1 MPLAGG
7 KETAQLNVVKIINES
22 TLVLCLH
29 FFISKEIP
37 ECFYA
42 KQALSNLHISWNG
55 LLC

>member
-37 ECFYA
+37 ECLYA